1 MSGPPDHVP
10 DFRDRA
16 AMAAAALQ
24 RLSEGRFPQEDI
36 PYLRIALQQ
45 LLDDLLPASSAWA
58 HRHLQTALA
67 KTAGT
72 TRST

>member
-1 MSGPPDHVP
+1 MSEPRD
-10 DFRDRA
+10 DALTIQDRA

-24 RLSEGRFPQEDI
+24 RLAEGRFPSEDI
-36 PYLRIALQQ
+36 PYLRLALQQ
-45 LLDDLLPASSAWA
+45 LLDDMLPAAASWA
-58 HRHLQTALA
+58 HRHLQSALA